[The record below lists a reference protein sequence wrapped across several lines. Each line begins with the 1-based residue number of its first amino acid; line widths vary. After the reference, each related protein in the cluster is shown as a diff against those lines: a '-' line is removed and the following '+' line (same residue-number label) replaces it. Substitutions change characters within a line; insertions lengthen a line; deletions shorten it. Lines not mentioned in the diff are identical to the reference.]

1 MSAMCLPGRA
11 TRVGMLTS
19 APRKRM
25 ADRERGRREG
35 AMVVRSGICL
45 MGRGD
50 VMEEVGLGDSD
61 WDKGVSG

>member
-1 MSAMCLPGRA
+1 
-11 TRVGMLTS
+11 
-19 APRKRM
+19 
-25 ADRERGRREG
+25 
-35 AMVVRSGICL
+35 MVVRSGICL